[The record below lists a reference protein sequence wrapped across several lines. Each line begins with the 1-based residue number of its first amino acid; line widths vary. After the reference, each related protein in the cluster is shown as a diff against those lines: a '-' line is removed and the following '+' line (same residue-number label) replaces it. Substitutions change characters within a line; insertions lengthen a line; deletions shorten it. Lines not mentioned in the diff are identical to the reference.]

1 MPVSFLL
8 HGAMLLW
15 AFLHIMHTPDM
26 VAPLPETIEVSM
38 ITPSDFLA
46 LKKGDVNSTELDAKP
61 KDVPPT
67 EMSKK
72 EAEKPKPV
80 EGPPPAAEPPPPQEE
95 VKPPEP
101 PKPEPPKEEP
111 KVEAKPPEPPKTDP
125 IADQIAAQPPK
136 PPEPAPGPTPEEL
149 KKIEDEKQAEEA
161 KKAEELKKLE
171 EAKKAEEAK
180 KEEEKKKAEDAKKEE
195 EKKKAEEKKRKEKE
209 KKLAEAKKKKEED
222 AKKKASEADR
232 LAALLDKT
240 PDKRGAQ
247 NAATAPEK
255 ETDYKGPTA
264 GAREGNANRLSVREA
279 DQLNSKVAQQL
290 KQCWRL
296 PGAGGGIET
305 AVVTVSW
312 RLRED
317 GSLDGEPTLEG
328 AQSDPLYQQ
337 AADAAMRAVKNCSPF
352 DLPQDKYQFWSKIT
366 FDFDP
371 REMMR

>member
-1 MPVSFLL
+1 MRLSVPASFLI

-15 AFLHIMHTPDM
+15 AFLHILHTPQI

-38 ITPSDFLA
+38 VTPSDLLA

-61 KDVPPT
+61 KDAPPT
-67 EMSKK
+67 EMSIK
-72 EAEKPKPV
+72 EADKPKPV
-80 EGPPPAAEPPPPQEE
+80 EGPPPAAEPPPPQEAA
-95 VKPPEP
+95 KPPEP
-101 PKPEPPKEEP
+101 PKPEPPK
-111 KVEAKPPEPPKTDP
+111 VEAKPPEPPKPDP
-125 IADQIAAQPPK
+125 IAEQIAAEPPK

-149 KKIEDEKQAEEA
+149 KKIEDEKKQAEEA
-161 KKAEELKKLE
+161 KKAEEL
-171 EAKKAEEAK
+171 KKAEEAK
-180 KEEEKKKAEDAKKEE
+180 KEEEKKKAEEKRKEE

-209 KKLAEAKKKKEED
+209 KKLAEAKKKKEDE

-247 NAATAPEK
+247 NAATPPEK

-312 RLRED
+312 RLRQD
-317 GSLDGEPTLEG
+317 GSLDGEPNLEG